1 MTEPITPDLPAPTK
15 HAADIA
21 KLTTGVAAAV
31 ASIWFPPAAI
41 AAAVLP
47 IVIDRYVNR
56 PRDLLIR
63 ALERGEIRDVS
74 AEQFAPFVPMAYK
87 FMEAIGKT
95 ENRARRPAA
104 IAADRLR
111 QRMVGAV
118 REGIAVDHQQ
128 LCPTYLRLAKTVS
141 DFRQKRLGNRLLF

>member
-63 ALERGEIRDVS
+63 PLERGEIRDVS

-87 FMEAIGKT
+87 FMEAVS
-95 ENRARRPAA
+95 RPRFRSGFVSEASHRGVTA
-104 IAADRLR
+104 T
-111 QRMVGAV
+111 AV
-118 REGIAVDHQQ
+118 RLAVSRGRYTPATRS
-128 LCPTYLRLAKTVS
+128 PTAAVGRG
-141 DFRQKRLGNRLLF
+141 DG